1 MSWKAETEEK
11 RVSDDEG
18 EVGGRERERRLT
30 IVRDGRD
37 VDDREDGESADSTRP
52 KEDLVVV
59 EVQLEE
65 PSLEMLAFDW
75 REKRA
80 GRQRV

>member
-1 MSWKAETEEK
+1 VSWKAETEEK